1 MVQLNK
7 VILPSWMPFIS
18 KDPQLILTTNK
29 NQVFSYDNDK
39 NEKIFTIQ
47 DYLNVLS
54 FSDQLILNFLKD
66 HMNYN
71 KIEVNLKNEIFTNF
85 WNWTFQ
91 ICWIIR
97 CTYLKE
103 FNLEFMTNSYEQELD
118 LRPKENNII
127 RITPPEFLAITNR
140 NSNMDIDID
149 HCDYEVKTLLEIL
162 NLHQNLCL
170 ELSNF
175 KENDSIDSLNHN
187 DNEKKIFCLWWF
199 MTFNLLKILNKI
211 LSIYDEQELDGI
223 LRGETIENEKS
234 SLQTLKNITL
244 SIANGNHSG
253 CDYFP
258 DDLLSYANYFLNS
271 LEGPNLLLFFKEDA
285 ENQNTLLNLLKDN
298 DFKCV
303 PTTFNSF
310 TADMK
315 NSEFYKERSIYNSI
329 KSSKDI
335 TNLQSP
341 KN

>member
-103 FNLEFMTNSYEQELD
+103 FNLEFMTNSY
-118 LRPKENNII
+118 
-127 RITPPEFLAITNR
+127 
-140 NSNMDIDID
+140 
-149 HCDYEVKTLLEIL
+149 
-162 NLHQNLCL
+162 
-170 ELSNF
+170 
-175 KENDSIDSLNHN
+175 
-187 DNEKKIFCLWWF
+187 
-199 MTFNLLKILNKI
+199 
-211 LSIYDEQELDGI
+211 
-223 LRGETIENEKS
+223 
-234 SLQTLKNITL
+234 
-244 SIANGNHSG
+244 
-253 CDYFP
+253 
-258 DDLLSYANYFLNS
+258 
-271 LEGPNLLLFFKEDA
+271 
-285 ENQNTLLNLLKDN
+285 
-298 DFKCV
+298 
-303 PTTFNSF
+303 
-310 TADMK
+310 
-315 NSEFYKERSIYNSI
+315 
-329 KSSKDI
+329 
-335 TNLQSP
+335 
-341 KN
+341 